1 MLSFFSYY
9 CVLNQYSKSKK
20 MLKTEKNIRKLYN
33 AKLLFISNDETINET
48 IDKEFDDYFKELK
61 LANNI
66 NDALELASS
75 NTYDM
80 VIIDTNV
87 KGVSFSELCS
97 QLAAIAPTLPKIV
110 ISDSD
115 NNEDIV
121 TAVNNNA
128 YTFLSKPLR
137 AKDIRLSVIMCL
149 NQTKRG
155 DKIEFQGGIY
165 FDEYRDQF
173 FKSGG
178 FLVDF
183 TRLEK
188 SFLKLLISKRTEIT
202 DYDTIKEVVWKGKDM
217 SIYTMRNIV
226 NKIRQKT
233 YYEIIRNHSNK
244 GYTIDNFKNS

>member
-1 MLSFFSYY
+1 
-9 CVLNQYSKSKK
+9 
-20 MLKTEKNIRKLYN
+20 MLKTVRNIRKLYN
-33 AKLLFISNDETINET
+33 AKLLFISSDETIHDT
-48 IDKEFDDYFKELK
+48 IENEFDDYFKELK
-61 LANNI
+61 IATNI
-66 NDALELASS
+66 NDAMELACS

-80 VIIDTNV
+80 VIIDTNI
-87 KGVSFSELCS
+87 KGVSFSELCAELA
-97 QLAAIAPTLPKIV
+97 QLAPTLPKII

-115 NNEDIV
+115 DNEDIV
-121 TAVNNNA
+121 TAINYSA

-137 AKDIRLSVIMCL
+137 PKDIKLAVIMCL

-173 FKSGG
+173 FKTGG
-178 FLVDF
+178 QLVDF

-188 SFLKLLISKRTEIT
+188 AFLKLLISKRTEIT

-233 YYEIIRNHSNK
+233 YYEIIRNHSTK
-244 GYTIDNFKNS
+244 GYTIDNFKNT

>member
-1 MLSFFSYY
+1 
-9 CVLNQYSKSKK
+9 
-20 MLKTEKNIRKLYN
+20 MLKTVRNIRKLYN
-33 AKLLFISNDETINET
+33 AKLLFISSDETLRAT
-48 IDKEFDDYFKELK
+48 IENGFDDYFKELK
-61 LANNI
+61 IATNI
-66 NDALELASS
+66 NDAIELACS

-80 VIIDTNV
+80 AIIDTEI
-87 KGVSFSELCS
+87 KGISFTELCS
-97 QLAAIAPTLPKIV
+97 ELAQLAPTLPKII

-115 NNEDIV
+115 DNEDIV
-121 TAVNNNA
+121 TAINYSA

-137 AKDIRLSVIMCL
+137 PKDIKLSVIMCL

-155 DKIEFQGGIY
+155 DKIEFQDGIY

-173 FKSGG
+173 FKAGG
-178 FLVDF
+178 TLVDL

-188 SFLKLLISKRTEIT
+188 SFLKLLITKRNDIV
-202 DYDTIKEVVWKGKDM
+202 DYDAIKEVVWKGKDM

-244 GYTIDNFKNS
+244 GYTIDNFKNT